1 MRKMFHQL
9 NLDAQSSSITLFQ
22 DQPRVLNSTQ
32 LYKKQLLKMYSN
44 LRLSKEYYSI
54 NGIWLRSM
62 LIHKHL

>member
-1 MRKMFHQL
+1 MFHQL

-62 LIHKHL
+62 LTHKHL